1 MNVER
6 VNAERVKGTEIYQ
19 LIPQRPPIVMVDV
32 VWSADETGAE
42 TGLTI
47 KEDNIFVQNGL
58 FREPGLIEHIAQSA
72 AAFAGYG
79 TFTRGEAPKLGYI
92 GEIKEC
98 VFHELPT
105 VGSELRTTLR
115 LITAV
120 TGISLISAQTTCNG
134 QPAVECQMKIFIKDE
149 GEK

>member
-1 MNVER
+1 MELR
-6 VNAERVKGTEIYQ
+6 GEKIFQ

-32 VWSADETGAE
+32 VWSATEDSSE

-47 KEDNIFVQNGL
+47 LEDNIFVRNGL

-79 TFTRGEAPKLGYI
+79 TFVRGEEPKLGYI

-98 VFHELPT
+98 NFYSLPP
-105 VGSELRTTLR
+105 VGSELKTTLR
-115 LITAV
+115 LIAEV
-120 TGISLISAQTTCNG
+120 KGISLISAQTSVNG
-134 QPAVECQMKIFIKDE
+134 QPIADCQMKIFLKE
-149 GEK
+149 

>member
-1 MNVER
+1 VIFRDES
-6 VNAERVKGTEIYQ
+6 IYQ

-32 VWSADETGAE
+32 VWSATDEGAE

-47 KEDNIFVQNGL
+47 REDNIFVQKGL

-79 TFTRGEAPKLGYI
+79 TFVRGEQPKLGFI

-98 VFHELPT
+98 IFHQLPRVGCELH
-105 VGSELRTTLR
+105 TTIR
-115 LITAV
+115 MIAV
-120 TGISLISAQTTCNG
+120 VKGISLISAETTCEG
-134 QPAVECQMKIFIKDE
+134 QPVANCQMKIFIKED
-149 GEK
+149 